1 MQNEP
6 VNQKVRSGYDL
17 MRHELLPLLLGEEEP
32 AILYWA
38 GKALVRHRCHM
49 AASDLTDFF
58 AQAQWGTLHLV
69 KEKKYERIYEV
80 ETTAKD
86 SSRPF
91 TLETGVI
98 AQTAEMEKGLLAEA
112 TYEIKNKE
120 PLTVRITVRW
130 DKKDSVTE
138 E

>member
-1 MQNEP
+1 MTNELT
-6 VNQKVRSGYDL
+6 NQQDRSGYDL

-38 GKALVRHRCHM
+38 GKALVRQRSHM
-49 AASDLTDFF
+49 AASNLAEFF
-58 AQAQWGTLHLV
+58 AEAQWGTLHLV

-80 ETTAKD
+80 ETSAHD
-86 SSRPF
+86 SNRPF

-98 AQTAEMEKGLLAEA
+98 AQTVELEKGLLAEA
-112 TYEIKNKE
+112 TYEIRNKE